1 MFPSL
6 CSWWFSCETQG
17 TSSTLKKH
25 LKLPHPS
32 QALLATKGICHIKFF
47 IFFSVKVLVQLNF
60 TWLLNWK
67 AKRKNKENKTNL
79 GVLWPS
85 VTSTSPKE
93 NVSSFV
99 VIPYLSTSRV
109 QSWYF
114 LLSLLPR
121 TPSWSMIHNRYS
133 INTCWMTERML
144 FNLSVPVFL
153 WEKKGCGFKLNK
165 TSWGATQEFGDKENK
180 SALWEL
186 IFKINP
192 YSEHKQ
198 G

>member
-6 CSWWFSCETQG
+6 CSWWFSCERQG
-17 TSSTLKKH
+17 TSPTLKKH
-25 LKLPHPS
+25 LKRPHPS
-32 QALLATKGICHIKFF
+32 QDLLATKGICHIKFF
-47 IFFSVKVLVQLNF
+47 IFPSVKALIQLNF

-67 AKRKNKENKTNL
+67 AKRKNKNKTNL

-99 VIPYLSTSRV
+99 VIPYLSASRV
-109 QSWYF
+109 QSLYF

-121 TPSWSMIHNRYS
+121 TPSWSMTHNRYYS

-153 WEKKGCGFKLNK
+153 YKKKAVGS
-165 TSWGATQEFGDKENK
+165 SWTKPLRCHPGI
-180 SALWEL
+180 WR
-186 IFKINP
+186 
-192 YSEHKQ
+192 
-198 G
+198 